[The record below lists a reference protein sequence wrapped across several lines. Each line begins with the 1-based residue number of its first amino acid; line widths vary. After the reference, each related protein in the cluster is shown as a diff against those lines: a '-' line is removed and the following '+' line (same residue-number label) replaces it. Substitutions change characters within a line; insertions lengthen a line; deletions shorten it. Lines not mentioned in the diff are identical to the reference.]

1 MNWKKKKQQ
10 KRRTPPARR
19 NNSTGPADNRDTCLA
34 INIIFAA
41 VILFVFVY
49 SGLFRPEKNNY
60 PLECVHE
67 MITGEPCPSC
77 GLSRS
82 FSYIIRG
89 DIAAAEMQN
98 VYGMRVFLFFLF
110 QLVMRLSN
118 IVYLL
123 RKPIYLKEL
132 TLADSLIAIITFMLA
147 FRQFFFYYLEM
158 LFH

>member
-1 MNWKKKKQQ
+1 
-10 KRRTPPARR
+10 
-19 NNSTGPADNRDTCLA
+19 
-34 INIIFAA
+34 
-41 VILFVFVY
+41 
-49 SGLFRPEKNNY
+49 
-60 PLECVHE
+60 